1 MDEASDLPLSGLSW
15 DAGHMV
21 KKQGKKGVSTKRTSG
36 IRLLTI
42 SKVLQYFS
50 VTKPVVYSLHAA
62 MLSPELLLEQ
72 LIANNEKPNS
82 KST

>member
-36 IRLLTI
+36 IRRLTI
-42 SKVLQYFS
+42 SKVLRYFG

-62 MLSPELLLEQ
+62 MLSPKLLLEQ